1 MKDIKKEV
9 FNGNYLIPVSIQGTE
24 QILFQIKNC
33 IFKIYVDGITGTG
46 FFCEIPYKNGL
57 HTLITSRHVL
67 SKEYIYKNK
76 LLIISINDEQKDIKI
91 G

>member
-33 IFKIYVDGITGTG
+33 I
-46 FFCEIPYKNGL
+46 
-57 HTLITSRHVL
+57 
-67 SKEYIYKNK
+67 SKFMLMVTQEMVFSVKFLTKMFTYSNNK
-76 LLIISINDEQKDIKI
+76 
-91 G
+91 